1 MNIIRNLLRHLR
13 NNNIPNIIILELII
27 LMTGFSLLAV
37 PDAPVDNPVFVPLV
51 VEFQGF
57 LPESLL
63 TQDQAVLVS
72 VGVEMDDT

>member
-1 MNIIRNLLRHLR
+1 
-13 NNNIPNIIILELII
+13 
-27 LMTGFSLLAV
+27 MTGFSLLAV